1 MAKAKGQRLMY
12 EDKVHRDGHMTRGLR
27 LHCILF
33 PLKVCDHQRFKMFK
47 SGYSELWH
55 TTRRPSLL
63 RSNINLLKYTST
75 IDNIKLHVHV
85 QHVKPGWFSSAL
97 GSRSSWIK
105 VMFKLICH
113 MRCISVFT
121 KVLNLSSPN
130 DGQGQDQGHS
140 NREFSSLTPISN
152 TFKAKHKISINR
164 YITALA

>member
-1 MAKAKGQRLMY
+1 MTTKDLKCS
-12 EDKVHRDGHMTRGLR
+12 KVATLNSDILHGARG
-27 LHCILF
+27 
-33 PLKVCDHQRFKMFK
+33 
-47 SGYSELWH
+47 
-55 TTRRPSLL
+55 PSLL

-75 IDNIKLHVHV
+75 IDNTKLHVDV
-85 QHVKPGWFSSAL
+85 QYVKPGWFSSFF
-97 GSRSSWIK
+97 GSRTSRIK

-152 TFKAKHKISINR
+152 TFKAKQADLLQTIELLSKDVFICAKKLYCVH
-164 YITALA
+164 